1 MCTAATVRAV
11 SPPTTRDAGTADL
24 PAVAAIYTHYVLN
37 TTTTFNTEVRTPRQ
51 WVDRYD
57 SEVRGG
63 RYHLMVAEV
72 AGVVAG
78 YVETQRFRPKPAY
91 DRSLELSVYVA
102 PDTLGAG
109 VGGALFEALFAQLDG
124 DERFHRAYSIIALP
138 NAASVAF
145 HLRWGFLHRGTLN
158 EAGHKFGRYLDVA
171 YYERAL

>member
-1 MCTAATVRAV
+1 M
-11 SPPTTRDAGTADL
+11 SPPTTRDADTTDL

-37 TTTTFNTEVRTPRQ
+37 TTTTFNTEVRTPRE
-51 WVDRYD
+51 WMDRYETD
-57 SEVRGG
+57 IDGG
-63 RYHLMVAEV
+63 PYHLLVAEV

-102 PDTLGAG
+102 PDAVGAG
-109 VGGALFEALFAQLDG
+109 VGGALFSALFARLDG

-138 NAASVAF
+138 NESSVAF
-145 HLRWGFLHRGTLN
+145 HERWAFVHRGTLH